1 MGKDKPVKL
10 TKEQKKQ
17 RELYRVHVATAVEQL
32 RRAPLSGSEKRFLM
46 KKNFLPN
53 ELR

>member
-1 MGKDKPVKL
+1 MGKDKPAKL

-17 RELYRVHVATAVEQL
+17 RELYRTHVITAVEQL
-32 RRAPLSGSEKRFLM
+32 RRAPLSGSEKRFLT
-46 KKNFLPN
+46 KKDFLPN